1 MAKLT
6 ARLVLLTFMI
16 AFLQG
21 CAAVVVGAG
30 AGVASAAHDRRTLG
44 SQIDDKTATARLST
58 AFSKNKALDAANI
71 DITVFNGIVLLA
83 GQAPSEEL
91 RNEISRTAQGVK
103 NLRKIHNQVRIGQP
117 IPASVSANDVW
128 IASKVKSAL
137 LTDERIDGLHIEVEV
152 EDSEVFLLGLVKATE
167 ANIAVDV
174 ARNIDGVARVIK
186 AFEEI

>member
-1 MAKLT
+1 MTKALINLIT
-6 ARLVLLTFMI
+6 I
-16 AFLQG
+16 ACILAVLQG

-44 SQIDDKTATARLST
+44 SQIDDKTATARLSS

-83 GQAPSEEL
+83 GQAPTEEL
-91 RNEISRTAQGVK
+91 RNEISRTAQSVK
-103 NLRKIHNQVRIGQP
+103 NLRKIHNQIRIGKP

-128 IASKVKSAL
+128 LASKVKGAL

-152 EDSEVFLLGLVKATE
+152 EDSEVFLLGLVKASE
-167 ANIAVDV
+167 ADIAVDV
-174 ARNIDGVARVIK
+174 ARNINGVARVIK